1 MCKNVINLLI
11 KLAWSPLQKSR
22 VRREEVRAID
32 LIYQIRLVSLICH
45 SEQEVAVIVANGMD
59 SMASAHWWTCL
70 VMFSLFLN
78 RPLPSSVPLTMP
90 GSSRDPHLP
99 LCFPSPCF
107 PLFFPSLIFCK
118 EIHNWSKQ
126 IKTQHK
132 LCKCFASNSHFQR
145 IYKQVGS
152 CCWIFITFNIFT
164 VNCMNWN
171 LRVYF

>member
-22 VRREEVRAID
+22 MRREEVRAID
-32 LIYQIRLVSLICH
+32 LIYQIQLVSLICH
-45 SEQEVAVIVANGMD
+45 SEKEAAVIVANGMD

-107 PLFFPSLIFCK
+107 PLFFPSLIFLQRNSQLIQTNK
-118 EIHNWSKQ
+118 NT
-126 IKTQHK
+126 TQA
-132 LCKCFASNSHFQR
+132 LQTFCFR
-145 IYKQVGS
+145 
-152 CCWIFITFNIFT
+152 FT
-164 VNCMNWN
+164 GHAV
-171 LRVYF
+171 RFS